1 MPTHDRLPHGEQSR
15 AVIALAMAARHVAP
29 RRAAVHEQRAGL
41 FVSPVRRSR
50 ASWIGPIGF
59 LLVTAVVAGGG
70 SRAVAIDTQWTGA
83 ASALWTTA
91 GNWTAGVPTSSDNAQ
106 LVSPASNTTI
116 DLSGTQGANQLQVVA
131 GGTYTLSST
140 AGGVLSLSDQLFLFS
155 DGSSRSSLTI
165 GGDLTVNSPNGAM
178 GTGTNTVGSTLTV
191 NGQAKVAITDTFN
204 VGYES
209 RDNVLQV
216 SGTFR
221 AGNLF
226 VGTLAT
232 GTSNDL
238 NITGGTVTATNSLVV
253 GSAGSFN
260 SLVSTG
266 TLTVTGPGGV
276 DIGTAVTATSNSL
289 SLNAGA
295 FSATNTLIVGRAGD
309 SNSFTVQLGSTATT
323 GQVRIGLDA
332 GADGN
337 SATLTGAGS
346 QWTANGTVIVGNFGD
361 TNSLTV
367 LNGGAMTVSGLSKN
381 LWIGKETGSDNNVV
395 TVDGAGSVLNVT
407 GAGSEV
413 VISATNGTGN
423 KLVLSNSGSANVN
436 SIQTGPGGTLQIG
449 DTGAAGFL
457 KSTATIT
464 GNSGG
469 GGFGG
474 GSVRFEH
481 NDTNYV
487 FANSMSGPLSVSV
500 SFKAS
505 KTTFTGSSS
514 YTGLT
519 EVSGHLALGPAASI
533 ASSGTILL
541 TNGGT
546 FAVNAVTGGYQLASG
561 KILTGDGT
569 VVGPATAVVGS
580 IVKPGDA
587 AIGNMTFTGGFT
599 LLGELKIDVD
609 GADIDLLAGSAG
621 SMTLGPASMVTFT
634 EVSAP
639 IGNLVFATYLSLSGT
654 FATLT
659 GLPSGYTLDYNYLG
673 GNQIALVLVPEI
685 DPAMAGSV
693 FALVGGVLGML
704 ERRLRRRRGAP
715 WRGRGG

>member
-1 MPTHDRLPHGEQSR
+1 MPTHDPLPHGEQSR
-15 AVIALAMAARHVAP
+15 AVIALAMAAHHVGP
-29 RRAAVHEQRAGL
+29 RRTAVRRQRAGL
-41 FVSPVRRSR
+41 FVSLVRRSL
-50 ASWIGPIGF
+50 ASLIGPIGF
-59 LLVTAVVAGGG
+59 VLVTAIVAGGV
-70 SRAVAIDTQWTGA
+70 SRAVAVDTQWTGA
-83 ASALWTTA
+83 VSDLWTTA
-91 GNWTAGVPTSSDNAQ
+91 GNWSAGVPTSSDNAQ
-106 LVSPASNTTI
+106 LFSSASNTTI
-116 DLSGTQGANQLQVVA
+116 DLPGLHGANQLQVGA
-131 GGTYTLSST
+131 GATYTLSST
-140 AGGVLSLSDQLFLFS
+140 AGSILALSDQLFVFS
-155 DGSSRSSLTI
+155 DGSSTSSLTI
-165 GGDLTVNSPNGAM
+165 GGSLSVNSPNGSM

-191 NGQAKVAITDTFN
+191 NGQAVVEITDTFN

-289 SLNAGA
+289 SLSAGA

-337 SATLTGAGS
+337 SATLSGPVS
-346 QWTANGTVIVGNFGD
+346 QWTVNGTVIVGNFGD
-361 TNSLTV
+361 TNSLAV

-407 GAGSEV
+407 GVGSEV

-449 DTGAAGFL
+449 DSGAAGFL
-457 KSTATIT
+457 KNSATIT
-464 GNSGG
+464 GNAGG

-474 GSVRFEH
+474 GIVEFKH
-481 NDTNYV
+481 NDASFT
-487 FANSMSGPLSVSV
+487 FANRMTGPLSVTHAGSG
-500 SFKAS
+500 
-505 KTTFTGSSS
+505 KTTLTGSSA
-514 YTGLT
+514 YTGKT
-519 EVSGHLALGPAASI
+519 TISSGTLALSGSANI
-533 ASSGTILL
+533 ASSGTIEVAS
-541 TNGGT
+541 GAGYD
-546 FAVNAVTGGYQLASG
+546 VSAVTGGYQLAG
-561 KILTGDGT
+561 GQKLQGDGS
-569 VVGPATAVVGS
+569 VIGPATAAVGS
-580 IVKPGDA
+580 TVIPGTD
-587 AIGNMTFTGGFT
+587 GTVGTLSLTGPFS
-599 LLGELKIDVD
+599 LLGDLKIDISGSTIDMLD
-609 GADIDLLAGSAG
+609 GPSDSL
-621 SMTLGPASMVTFT
+621 TLGGGSSVTFNELAAIT
-634 EVSAP
+634 TNLIFAKYVS
-639 IGNLVFATYLSLSGT
+639 LTGT
-654 FATLT
+654 FGSVN
-659 GLPSGYTLDYNYLG
+659 GLPSGYSIDYNYFG
-673 GNQIALVLVPEI
+673 GNQIALVSSVVPEI
-685 DPAMAGSV
+685 DPASAT
-693 FALVGGVLGML
+693 GVLAMVTGAL
-704 ERRLRRRRGAP
+704 GLVERRLRRRRG
-715 WRGRGG
+715 